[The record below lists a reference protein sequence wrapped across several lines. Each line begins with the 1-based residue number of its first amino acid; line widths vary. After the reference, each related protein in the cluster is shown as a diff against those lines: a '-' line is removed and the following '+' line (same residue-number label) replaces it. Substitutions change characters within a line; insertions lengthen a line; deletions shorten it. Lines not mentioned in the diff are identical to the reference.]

1 MTVVQKYGLTLF
13 LRVAVDVFPSKRR
26 HEESSPSKV
35 RVVGGPQREVYDQAK
50 DMEAYHKEQA
60 ALARHKNTQLANEN
74 QYILAQLQTAQKL
87 QAEQIAL
94 NKRLHEDLESSTRAI
109 ADMQRH
115 EGQLEAQFIGDQ
127 AKLQAMVKT
136 MLAQL
141 LESQKLLMQQNNEV
155 QQLSRLLDEKRDEA
169 IQLRALNYLG
179 KKKPQNKPPPR
190 RGTRASLDP
199 VRNSSTRTIEIP
211 LDPIPMTG
219 APNVA
224 SNPKPK
230 GKINPTPALAD
241 MFGTDVETLAE
252 LFGKFQGMLVPDD
265 VVTVSVGKT
274 MSKGTPRKNRNA
286 IQPMD
291 KELKKHINTVLRSA
305 AYDKFNVRQVAD
317 FQMYNPAEAD
327 KVAACEEDCV
337 DPPYDLFQ
345 WDFGPGYQASRWN
358 QIMVEKVIDVALED
372 DGPDG
377 LIAKAG
383 VERDSLKK
391 LMLRKLDSY
400 RVEWKGFQPRFNED
414 LGRMETIQEA
424 RARGAQTFEQHQ
436 LAARSTSAKHRKF
449 EDRVQTIIRTIGMK
463 KDDGTAN
470 DIATWERLL
479 KMVELLGEHGMSSEE
494 EDHIEVNGRMVFIYT
509 VKICIWHDPRVV
521 EYLGL
526 VDEQTDLFRED
537 LPGRPRSSRF
547 RNAHGSSNAPL
558 GLPQA
563 LYNDEWLKK
572 QKPAFVQKL
581 RISKETF
588 ALFVAAPGRMRL

>member
-26 HEESSPSKV
+26 HKESSPSKV
-35 RVVGGPQREVYDQAK
+35 RIVGGPQREVYDQAK

-60 ALARHKNTQLANEN
+60 AVARHKNTQLANKN

-87 QAEQIAL
+87 QAEQTAI
-94 NKRLHEDLESSTRAI
+94 NQRMHEELDSKTRAI
-109 ADMQRH
+109 AEMQQH
-115 EGQLEAQFIGDQ
+115 EGQLEAQFLGDQ
-127 AKLQAMVKT
+127 EKLQT
-136 MLAQL
+136 MILDF
-141 LESQKLLMQQNNEV
+141 QKLLMQQNNEV
-155 QQLSRLLDEKRDEA
+155 QQLSRLL
-169 IQLRALNYLG
+169 
-179 KKKPQNKPPPR
+179 NKPPPR

-199 VRNSSTRTIEIP
+199 VCNSSTRTIEIP

-241 MFGTDVETLAE
+241 MFGRDVETLAE

-265 VVTVSVGKT
+265 VVMVSVKKT

-291 KELKKHINTVLRSA
+291 KELKKHINTALRSTT
-305 AYDKFNVRQVAD
+305 YDKFNVRQMAD

-383 VERDSLKK
+383 VKRDSLKN

-400 RVEWKGFQPRFNED
+400 RVEWKGFQLRFNKD
-414 LGRMETIQEA
+414 LGRMETIQEV
-424 RARGAQTFEQHQ
+424 RARGAQTFQQHQ
-436 LAARSTSAKHRKF
+436 LAARSTSAKHCKF
-449 EDRVQTIIRTIGMK
+449 EDRVQTIIRTIEMK
-463 KDDGTAN
+463 KEDGTDN

-479 KMVELLGEHGMSSEE
+479 KMVELLGEHGMSSEKKTISKLVQGGPARLLPQLQIQNQRPWE
-494 EDHIEVNGRMVFIYT
+494 FQRSAWPSSGSLQQRMAQET
-509 VKICIWHDPRVV
+509 EAR
-521 EYLGL
+521 
-526 VDEQTDLFRED
+526 FRPEAED
-537 LPGRPRSSRF
+537 LEGNF
-547 RNAHGSSNAPL
+547 RAVCHGAWKDE
-558 GLPQA
+558 A
-563 LYNDEWLKK
+563 LKGIY
-572 QKPAFVQKL
+572 
-581 RISKETF
+581 
-588 ALFVAAPGRMRL
+588 